1 MAAAFAHRLVERIAR
16 RGAERL
22 DVTLAEAADGFA
34 GELEFRDRHEV
45 ERAQIVLR
53 ALRLGIE
60 GADRLQRVAEEVEP
74 HRIAHAGRIEIDD
87 AAAHRVVARLAHRR
101 GAVVAVE
108 LQPLHHAVH
117 RQHVAGRGRERLRRD
132 QSRGGTR
139 WSAALTVVSTTPGR
153 SRPLQAREP
162 RQRGHAL
169 RHDAGMRRHAVVRQ
183 AIPGGKLVD
192 LDLGREERE
201 RARKL
206 RHARPVAADHHE
218 AGRGRVRLR
227 RDARARSAT
236 IRPSA
241 PSATPESVSARP
253 GTRSRRAIG
262 GLRHQAAPRWKARIW
277 RNSAV
282 SNCCRRRG
290 RAHHPGE
297 QVRLRHVH
305 QPLELV
311 DLGLAQLAICASA
324 KRPGDQV
331 HLAHAAMPGAE
342 QQAPPP
348 LVQAFARNR
357 AFRSCPPRFATRKAR
372 TCRARLI

>member
-1 MAAAFAHRLVERIAR
+1 M
-16 RGAERL
+16 
-22 DVTLAEAADGFA
+22 
-34 GELEFRDRHEV
+34 
-45 ERAQIVLR
+45 R

-74 HRIAHAGRIEIDD
+74 HRIADAGRIEIDD

-108 LQPLHHAVH
+108 LEPLAS
-117 RQHVAGRGRERLRRD
+117 RRPSPACCRARRTAIASRSA
-132 QSRGGTR
+132 SRGGTR
-139 WSAALTVVSTTPGR
+139 CSAALTVVSTTPGR

-169 RHDAGMRRHAVVRQ
+169 RHDAGMRRHAVVGQ

-206 RHARPVAADHHE
+206 RHARPVAADHQ
-218 AGRGRVRLR
+218 RGWSPARSASPRS
-227 RDARARSAT
+227 ARARSAT

-253 GTRSRRAIG
+253 GTSSSAG
-262 GLRHQAAPRWKARIW
+262 DCGLRHHAAPPREIAHIR

-282 SNCCRRRG
+282 SNSRG
-290 RAHHPGE
+290 VARRAHHPGE

-311 DLGLAQLAICASA
+311 DLGLAQAGDMRVGEA
-324 KRPGDQV
+324 PGDQV

-348 LVQAFARNR
+348 LVQALARNR
-357 AFRSCPPRFATRKAR
+357 SFRSCPPRFATRKAR